1 MTTREQIIAAAKEA
15 GFKIFGNK
23 IIAAENGSSG
33 LATTLCES
41 LYAIAFA
48 AGAASRDAEI
58 AELVEDKGRLDFLD
72 GNSKFKMGWSV
83 GQSPVGNLSI
93 SAVIQLGKEPTT
105 IREAIDTALA
115 KVRKP
120 T

>member
-1 MTTREQIIAAAKEA
+1 MNTIYNEEKDKSYVPTDDSMQLRLLRECW
-15 GFKIFGNK
+15 F
-23 IIAAENGSSG
+23 
-33 LATTLCES
+33 
-41 LYAIAFA
+41 
-48 AGAASRDAEI
+48 SRDAEI

-105 IREAIDTALA
+105 IREAIDTALD

-120 T
+120 

>member
-1 MTTREQIIAAAKEA
+1 MTYEHDRALMEGARNSACDDYFSARPQIDTIDRRRVYEA
-15 GFKIFGNK
+15 GFQ
-23 IIAAENGSSG
+23 
-33 LATTLCES
+33 
-41 LYAIAFA
+41 

-72 GNSKFKMGWSV
+72 GNSRFKMGWSV

-120 T
+120 